1 LNNPG
6 QTVQPGQ
13 EIAQIIPEN
22 FQIEMK
28 AAVSP
33 QDISKLKVGQ
43 EVQMRVSACPY
54 PDYGTLKGRVTQIA
68 QDTSKPSSQSENN
81 SQVQKATTFYEVA
94 IAPNSKTFGRQE
106 HQCSL
111 QLGMESQADIISRKE
126 TMLQFILRKARLTSN
141 L

>member
-1 LNNPG
+1 
-6 QTVQPGQ
+6 
-13 EIAQIIPEN
+13 
-22 FQIEMK
+22 MK

-54 PDYGTLKGRVTQIA
+54 PDYGTLQGRVTQIA
-68 QDTSKPSSQSENN
+68 QDTSKPPSQSEND
-81 SQVQKATTFYEVA
+81 SQVQKATAFYEVA
-94 IAPNSKTFGRQE
+94 IAPNSNTFGRQE

-111 QLGMESQADIISRKE
+111 QLGMESQADIISRQE